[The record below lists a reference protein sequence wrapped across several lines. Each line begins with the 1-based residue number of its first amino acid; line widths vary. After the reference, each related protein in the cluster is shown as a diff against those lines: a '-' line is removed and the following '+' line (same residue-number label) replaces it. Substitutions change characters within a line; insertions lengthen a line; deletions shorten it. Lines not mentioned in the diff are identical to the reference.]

1 MSYLDVTI
9 LFSFFFTYVFLFP
22 GQFGQ
27 GSTILPHIDA
37 AHGDQSTITGEQ
49 YISDIQ
55 RPYCN
60 IPDDHQVTHINGVMS
75 LPATRETRYGITLGE
90 LKRRTGFPEYL
101 TRVDLIAYVRQSK
114 SAGRALLDKYNIST
128 AGQKSRPTIL
138 SKMCENEARVL
149 GDGICRMNNEYFP
162 WKALAKVASNKT
174 VEGKDGEGKVEQ
186 KLKAIQNT
194 R

>member
-1 MSYLDVTI
+1 MFVL
-9 LFSFFFTYVFLFP
+9 LYVA
-22 GQFGQ
+22 QFGQ
-27 GSTILPHIDA
+27 GSTILSHLEPEQGNQD
-37 AHGDQSTITGEQ
+37 TITGEQ

-149 GDGICRMNNEYFP
+149 GDGISRMNSEYFP
-162 WKALAKVASNKT
+162 WKALAKIAANKVT
-174 VEGKDGEGKVEQ
+174 EKKENDGKVDQ
-186 KLKAIQNT
+186 RLKAIQNT

>member
-1 MSYLDVTI
+1 ML
-9 LFSFFFTYVFLFP
+9 
-22 GQFGQ
+22 Q
-27 GSTILPHIDA
+27 GESLA
-37 AHGDQSTITGEQ
+37 ADNENIQRPEQ

-90 LKRRTGFPEYL
+90 LKRRTGFPEFL

-114 SAGRALLDKYNIST
+114 SAGRALLDKFNIAT
-128 AGQKSRPTIL
+128 AGQKSHPTIL

-149 GDGICRMNNEYFP
+149 GDGISKMNTEYFP
-162 WKALAKVASNKT
+162 WKMLAKVASAK
-174 VEGKDGEGKVEQ
+174 VAEGRMCDGKVAQ
-186 KLKAIQNT
+186 KIKAIQST

>member
-1 MSYLDVTI
+1 M
-9 LFSFFFTYVFLFP
+9 
-22 GQFGQ
+22 
-27 GSTILPHIDA
+27 PHENF
-37 AHGDQSTITGEQ
+37 ITSNEASEQ

-90 LKRRTGFPEYL
+90 LKRRTGYPEFL

-114 SAGRALLDKYNIST
+114 SAGRALLDKYNIAT
-128 AGQKSRPTIL
+128 AGQKSHPTML

-149 GDGICRMNNEYFP
+149 GDGINRMNAEYFP
-162 WKALAKVASNKT
+162 WKTLARTAANRT
-174 VEGKDGEGKVEQ
+174 TDGKVNDGRVDQ
-186 KLKAIQNT
+186 KIKAIQNT
-194 R
+194 RYVTSTKSLFRQSDMLKMIRITP

>member
-1 MSYLDVTI
+1 MYASLYL
-9 LFSFFFTYVFLFP
+9 

-27 GSTILPHIDA
+27 GSTILSHIGSAPGTQD
-37 AHGDQSTITGEQ
+37 TITEEQ

-114 SAGRALLDKYNIST
+114 SAGRALLDKYSIST

-149 GDGICRMNNEYFP
+149 GDGICRMNTEYFP
-162 WKALAKVASNKT
+162 WKTLAKIAANKVT
-174 VEGKDGEGKVEQ
+174 EKKTSDDKVDH

>member
-1 MSYLDVTI
+1 MKLVKLTFFSY
-9 LFSFFFTYVFLFP
+9 P

-27 GSTILPHIDA
+27 GSTILQRIDPTQA
-37 AHGDQSTITGEQ
+37 NQDTITGEQ

-90 LKRRTGFPEYL
+90 LKRRTGYPEFL

-149 GDGICRMNNEYFP
+149 GDGISRMNSEYFP
-162 WKALAKVASNKT
+162 WKTLAKVASSR
-174 VEGKDGEGKVEQ
+174 VAEEKDGDGKVEQ

-194 R
+194 RYSGI